1 MIRTTVKLT
10 SVVALAALIAT
21 STSAEAGK
29 PGRHSGSRSGG
40 NSSGSNSGGSLKMS
54 RSSGLKMSQG
64 QQGGISSFKHK
75 GLGNGIGSSTGNSQ
89 KHGNLQGLNGIT
101 GIKKSDLGI
110 GGLTSKHKIDPKF
123 GIGNGKHGSIFGQG
137 NGLKHKLGNG
147 LQHHL
152 GNGLQHKLGNG
163 IAAHKF
169 GGALHCGK
177 FQSKSAWCFHQ
188 PKFCWWWYDY
198 CPNYCLHLPTF
209 HSCNYYYVPCPVV
222 VGGPVVTWQWYLGVQ
237 GVVLPGKGLAI
248 NTVDAGSPAALAG
261 LQPGMVITQC
271 NGILL
276 TDEAAV
282 QQSLQTPNGLL
293 EMFVLT
299 DGAQAPLPVTIQML
313 QVSNVTY

>member
-10 SVVALAALIAT
+10 SVVAIAALIAA
-21 STSAEAGK
+21 STTAHAGK
-29 PGRHSGSRSGG
+29 PGRGSSHRSGG
-40 NSSGSNSGGSLKMS
+40 NSGGGNFGGSMKLKQSGGFN
-54 RSSGLKMSQG
+54 MSQG
-64 QQGGISSFKHK
+64 QQGGISSLKHK
-75 GLGNGIGSSTGNSQ
+75 GLGNRIGNVAGNNQ
-89 KHGNLQGLNGIT
+89 KLGQHQGLNGIT

-123 GIGNGKHGSIFGQG
+123 GINGGKHGTFLGQG
-137 NGLKHKLGNG
+137 NGLKHK
-147 LQHHL
+147 L

-177 FQSKSAWCFHQ
+177 FQTKSAWCFHQ

-198 CPNYCLHLPTF
+198 CPSYCLHLPTF
-209 HSCNYYYVPCPVV
+209 HTCNYYYVPSPVV

-248 NTVDAGSPAALAG
+248 NSVDAGSPAALAG

-276 TDEAAV
+276 IDEAAV
-282 QQSLQTPNGLL
+282 SQSLQTPNGVL

-299 DGAQAPLPVTIQML
+299 EGAQAPLPVTIQML
-313 QVSNVTY
+313 QVANVAN